1 MFGILNSTLLW
12 ALAAVGL
19 PILIH
24 FLTRRKLRVVKVS
37 TVAFLKRLEKEKI
50 RQLKLRQWLLLLL
63 RMLIVALLV
72 LAFARPT
79 LRREHSALAQRAR
92 ATAVLILDNSL
103 SMAAAPEGASLLEQA
118 RRHAQTISESFNA
131 GDELYVITSAQ
142 PAALVSGSPFL
153 EKEKLIE
160 TIHALPQTWAETDL
174 AGALALARDILS
186 KSRNVNRELYLLSDC
201 RSDEPPAL
209 PGLQGVRGYVLRYD
223 PVLPNNLTL
232 AEISLANQI
241 FEKGKSF
248 DVVATVANHGE
259 REVASQLVHLYLNNK
274 RVAQQAVDVPPGSRR
289 QVTLRAIPDSAG
301 FITGRVSLD
310 DDDFGQDNTRYFSF
324 YIPHRRRLL
333 AVSEKPEDLLYIR
346 AVLHREAGNGGTAQ
360 TWKEISAHALGA
372 ENFSGYD
379 GIVLVNVSRLAE
391 GVAARLVNFLSS
403 GGGVIVFPG
412 SEMDLRHYNE
422 VVFAPIGLGTW
433 GGTIGSLN
441 AAGDF
446 VKLGPMDFS
455 HPIFS
460 NVFEHSD
467 KEVRIESPSF
477 RFAVQFN
484 LAPGTKSIL
493 NYANGRPFLAER
505 QVESGKILVFTSA
518 PDERWSDFSFKG
530 LFAPLVYRS
539 VAYITQNNENQRQTF
554 YVGSELN
561 TVLRVPAQDVEVAL
575 PSNERIKVPV
585 NVAGQNYQV
594 RVRATGSPGFYSLWN
609 GGERLQ
615 VWPVN
620 FNVAELNA
628 APLSGEQLASASGTA
643 ALEEL
648 SATEDLRAGIQQAR
662 YGSEL
667 WQLFLI
673 AAIIAMVIEMLLSRG
688 SAASS
693 NGAVSDSVNR
703 LRTRESVS

>member
-1 MFGILNSTLLW
+1 
-12 ALAAVGL
+12 
-19 PILIH
+19 
-24 FLTRRKLRVVKVS
+24 
-37 TVAFLKRLEKEKI
+37 
-50 RQLKLRQWLLLLL
+50 
-63 RMLIVALLV
+63 
-72 LAFARPT
+72 
-79 LRREHSALAQRAR
+79 
-92 ATAVLILDNSL
+92 
-103 SMAAAPEGASLLEQA
+103 
-118 RRHAQTISESFNA
+118 
-131 GDELYVITSAQ
+131 
-142 PAALVSGSPFL
+142 
-153 EKEKLIE
+153 
-160 TIHALPQTWAETDL
+160 
-174 AGALALARDILS
+174 
-186 KSRNVNRELYLLSDC
+186 
-201 RSDEPPAL
+201 
-209 PGLQGVRGYVLRYD
+209 
-223 PVLPNNLTL
+223 
-232 AEISLANQI
+232 
-241 FEKGKSF
+241 
-248 DVVATVANHGE
+248 
-259 REVASQLVHLYLNNK
+259 
-274 RVAQQAVDVPPGSRR
+274 VAQQSVDVPAGSRR

-324 YIPHRRRLL
+324 YIPHQRRLL

-346 AVLHREAGNGGTAQ
+346 AVLHKEAGNGDTAQ
-360 TWKEISAHALGA
+360 TWKEISARALSA

-446 VKLGPMDFS
+446 VKLGPVDFS

-539 VAYITQNNENQRQTF
+539 VAYVTQNNENQRQTF

-575 PSNERIKVPV
+575 PSNERIKAPV

-594 RVRATGSPGFYSLWN
+594 RVQATGSPGFYSLWN

-628 APLSGEQLASASGTA
+628 AQLSGEQLASASGTA

-673 AAIIAMVIEMLLSRG
+673 AAIIAMVIEMLLYRG
-688 SAASS
+688 SAARS

-703 LRTRESVS
+703 LRARESVS